1 MNDKK
6 SNHGNKKDNNKGVHK
21 MPDGTLMSGKVH
33 TKDSRVIARQKK
45 KAPMKKKNSPK
56 KNTIKIGDTKITME
70 EGRLR
75 KDLEMPEGKLIPMA
89 YLKRIVKIPNGDMF
103 QIEHG
108 SKKMKKMT
116 PALKKRV
123 SLAITLKGFK
133 KK

>member
-1 MNDKK
+1 MKSEYGGK
-6 SNHGNKKDNNKGVHK
+6 SNHNSKTHK
-21 MPDGTLMSGKVH
+21 MPDGTVMTGAKH
-33 TKDSRVIARQKK
+33 TKDSKPVSRVK
-45 KAPMKKKNSPK
+45 KAAPK
-56 KNTIKIGDTKITME
+56 KNTITIGDTKITME

-75 KDLEMPEGKLIPMA
+75 KDLEMPDGRKIPMA
-89 YLKRIVKIPNGDMF
+89 YLKRLVKIPNGDMF
-103 QIEHG
+103 AIEHG